1 MTIFFGM
8 FELFLSTVTSHYNGP
23 AHGRKTTMKQAVAW
37 LLAIVAWG
45 SGLSLAE
52 QGVPYARDFQKDA
65 QAAREKNG
73 VVLVVFSGAH
83 CSYCE
88 TVLNEFLIPMS
99 GNSDYQSK
107 VVMRKVETSSTL
119 ELKDFQ
125 GRKIAHRKFAGDN
138 GVRMVPTVMIFDS
151 DGKLLAKPV
160 VGLTTV
166 DYYGQFLDQAIDQGL
181 EKIRRIPLG
190 HLMSQ

>member
-1 MTIFFGM
+1 M
-8 FELFLSTVTSHYNGP
+8 FELFLRAATSHYNGP
-23 AHGRKTTMKQAVAW
+23 TDSRKTTMKQAVAW

-45 SGLSLAE
+45 SGLALAE
-52 QGVPYARDFQKDA
+52 EGVPYARDLQRDA

-73 VVLVVFSGAH
+73 VILVMFSGAF

-99 GNSDYQSK
+99 GNADYQSK
-107 VVMRKVETSSTL
+107 LVMRKVETSSVL
-119 ELKDFQ
+119 ELRDFR
-125 GRKIAHRKFAGDN
+125 GRKAAHRKFAGDS

-166 DYYGQFLDQAIDQGL
+166 DYYGHYLDQAINQGL
-181 EKIRRIPLG
+181 DKVRQSPFG
-190 HLMSQ
+190 GLMSP